1 MVKVSDVVDL
11 LKYHYNTDDIYI
23 VQVTDRNGDDIQI
36 WKEVGRKNTPF
47 VESFGEDDDDIFS
60 KNFNM
65 YKGMRPYLLDY
76 KIEFDCLLT
85 FIVNDMYEDE
95 QLDDLIL
102 SNMTL
107 LMREVKLKNI
117 LE

>member
-36 WKEVGRKNTPF
+36 WQDTKK
-47 VESFGEDDDDIFS
+47 
-60 KNFNM
+60 K
-65 YKGMRPYLLDY
+65 YWRPYIPDY

-85 FIVNDMYEDE
+85 FIVNDMYKDE

-117 LE
+117 LEL

>member
-1 MVKVSDVVDL
+1 MVKVSDVVEL

-36 WKEVGRKNTPF
+36 WHERNDTH
-47 VESFGEDDDDIFS
+47 
-60 KNFNM
+60 
-65 YKGMRPYLLDY
+65 KGMRPYILDY
-76 KIEFDCLLT
+76 KIEFDCLIT

-107 LMREVKLKNI
+107 LMREVRLKNI

>member
-36 WKEVGRKNTPF
+36 WQENRTIRERMK
-47 VESFGEDDDDIFS
+47 
-60 KNFNM
+60 
-65 YKGMRPYLLDY
+65 KGNRPYILDY
-76 KIEFDCLLT
+76 EIEFDCLLT

-107 LMREVKLKNI
+107 LMREVRLKNI
-117 LE
+117 LEL